1 MTEDDDPWAIA
12 RHAEQGAVARALTT
26 RRDALAAGAGSAA
39 RVDALLATVRDR
51 IGASL
56 ACGVGCSA
64 CCHFRVAAR
73 PDEVFRVV
81 AAIPAQSLNAVAERA
96 RANADALFRMTEHGR
111 MVANL
116 PCALLHEGRCL
127 VYDARPHA
135 CRAHHAVD
143 REGCDAALAEP
154 ERTDL
159 EDGGI
164 PLLQTLAAGH
174 EDGAASALR
183 EAGYDTELVE
193 LNAAVSDAL
202 RHAGPRERFDE
213 GRVAFPGLGWVR

>member
-1 MTEDDDPWAIA
+1 VAEDEDPWAIA
-12 RHAEQGAVARALTT
+12 RDAEQGAVTRALGAV
-26 RRDALAAGAGSAA
+26 RDPLAAGAGSAT

-51 IGASL
+51 IGVSV
-56 ACGVGCSA
+56 ACGAGCSA

-73 PDEVFRVV
+73 PDEVFRVL
-81 AAIPAQSLNAVAERA
+81 AAIPAGHQARVAERA

-116 PCALLHEGRCL
+116 PCALLHEGRCI
-127 VYDARPHA
+127 VYAARPHA

-174 EDGAASALR
+174 EDGAAAALAA
-183 EAGYDTELVE
+183 AGYDTELVE
-193 LNAAVSDAL
+193 LNAALSDAI
-202 RHAGPRERFDE
+202 RHPGPRERFDD